1 MSSILVDVKQALGLD
16 VDNLGF
22 DFEIL
27 MHINSAVSQLVQLGV
42 SEFKGIVVTS
52 DEEWPVFSTDT
63 LDGLVK
69 PYIYLRTKLIFDPSA
84 NGTIAQALREHADGL
99 EGRIAHEVYE
109 VVV

>member
-1 MSSILVDVKQALGLD
+1 MNTILVDVKQALGLM

-27 MHINSAVSQLVQLGV
+27 MHINAAVSQLVQLGV
-42 SEFKGIVVTS
+42 SEFEEVVVDA
-52 DEEWPVFSTDT
+52 DEEWPVFSTET
-63 LDGLVK
+63 LSGLVK
-69 PYIYLRTKLIFDPSA
+69 PYVYLRTKLVFDPSA
-84 NGTIAQALREHADGL
+84 SGTIAQALEKHADTL